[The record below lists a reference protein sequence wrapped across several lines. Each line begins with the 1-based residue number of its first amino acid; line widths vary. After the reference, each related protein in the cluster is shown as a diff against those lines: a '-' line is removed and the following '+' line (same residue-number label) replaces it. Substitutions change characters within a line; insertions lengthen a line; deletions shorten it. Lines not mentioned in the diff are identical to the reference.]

1 MHQFVSQ
8 LLRIPALEQGAAFAR
23 ADLVFYGVD
32 HSGRSHTVSIF
43 FDNPEADLTTSA
55 DPEHGYAGAF
65 TVFGHGGCFGAEGHC
80 DIHGRHVDAF
90 DLRPPHPLTPLTI
103 AVTVTDAVRRLS
115 EPQVVIKLVAIEP
128 GRDGPRAFEGMQLER
143 MRLMTYAQYE

>member
-1 MHQFVSQ
+1 MREFVSQ
-8 LLRIPALEQGAAFAR
+8 PLRVPALEQGADFGR

-32 HSGRSHTVSIF
+32 HSGRSHTVNIF
-43 FDNPEADLTTSA
+43 FDNPGADVSTPHDA
-55 DPEHGYAGAF
+55 EHGYAGHF

-103 AVTVTDAVRRLS
+103 NVTVTDAVRRLR
-115 EPQVVIKLVAIEP
+115 EPQVVIKLVAVEP
-128 GRDGPRAFEGMQLER
+128 GREGARESDALQFTQL
-143 MRLMTYAQYE
+143 RLMTYGHYA